1 MAKLASTDASKE
13 FDAAIIGLAAEAL
26 RRCEQE
32 QWRQREASKL
42 FLHRRFSE
50 SDLRDVSESWNGAG
64 AKPVAQ
70 ACRDELIELRKAA
83 RALAD
88 QADHCLAGFSIKEM
102 DVTGAMQG
110 LNACS
115 EAVHAALGED

>member
-1 MAKLASTDASKE
+1 MAKLVSTDASKE
-13 FDAAIIGLAAEAL
+13 IYEFDAAIIELAAEAL

-64 AKPVAQ
+64 PKPVAQ
-70 ACRDELIELRKAA
+70 ACRDELIERGRLRTGLTTASP
-83 RALAD
+83 
-88 QADHCLAGFSIKEM
+88 GFRSRGW
-102 DVTGAMQG
+102 T
-110 LNACS
+110 
-115 EAVHAALGED
+115 